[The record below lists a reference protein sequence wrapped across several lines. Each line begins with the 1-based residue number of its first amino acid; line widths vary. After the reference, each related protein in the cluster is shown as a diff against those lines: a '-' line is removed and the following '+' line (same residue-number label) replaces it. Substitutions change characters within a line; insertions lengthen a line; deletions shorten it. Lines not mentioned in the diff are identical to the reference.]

1 MTASGVFK
9 FWPYFEGRVI
19 NDILM
24 LQMIHNNMYDPQ
36 PIHMHAMI
44 LSNVLEI
51 STANYWALPV
61 KFSGLTTL
69 VH

>member
-1 MTASGVFK
+1 
-9 FWPYFEGRVI
+9 
-19 NDILM
+19 M

-51 STANYWALPV
+51 STANY
-61 KFSGLTTL
+61 
-69 VH
+69 